1 MTSFGKP
8 ICLGI
13 LTMLLM
19 NNVVINGQDTG
30 RIIDIRQIVKDTL
43 DYVRTVPAPEPF
55 QNMIYNPVIQQ
66 QNPQVLPIVNG
77 QNLPMGAS
85 QVFAPPSRNDVDK
98 LFHLPADIF
107 EKLASDAGYIPE
119 KKSTYTNYKETSQA
133 LTNPSPSLGG
143 FNFNVAN
150 ENGKQQT
157 MEEIIQQLQA
167 QVSKT
172 QTPPM
177 RVFTGNVQI
186 EPVMT
191 TTTVPSNV
199 NNEKTIGSINSTNSS
214 QINTNNSF
222 NILSQI
228 SDILAGNQANDTLI
242 IQNLLASTTETP
254 LLIQQTEKT
263 TSQPI
268 SLPSSL
274 GGFDLHG
281 QEIILNGQKY
291 ILTKPTSEKDSE
303 NVKNNYVLKGKD
315 EEERENKLGS
325 NEEQKSSEYTSNEK
339 EIEDQN
345 NVTEEGKDTI
355 QEMEDPKI
363 TTTIPDEIK
372 DVTFSVNPATK
383 TVTSESGSF
392 VQAEIISENTNP
404 PITKNLPKSL
414 ESLLMEQLEK
424 EQIKGAEEQR
434 KFLLRQRTPVDDN
447 SLPSIFLNNEDE
459 LKKGKQLTPISI
471 RKYNNTRLKEV
482 SINIDKVTEVPQQPI
497 EDRVELLRKSF
508 NEQRRILAFKSRQLF
523 SRNRLNK
530 SSKPFLA
537 VTFCQKLSDIS
548 KEIGSNDI
556 VEMAEKNCKLITN
569 YYPDL
574 TCNEV
579 LQYAEHCL
587 LLMKLEKKN

>member
-1 MTSFGKP
+1 MTSYGMP
-8 ICLGI
+8 IFFGI
-13 LTMLLM
+13 LIMLLI
-19 NNVVINGQDTG
+19 NNIVINGQDTG
-30 RIIDIRQIVKDTL
+30 RIIDIRKIVKDTL

-55 QNMIYNPVIQQ
+55 KSMIYNPVIQQ

-77 QNLPMGAS
+77 QNLPIGAS

-98 LFHLPADIF
+98 LFHLPADIL

-119 KKSTYTNYKETSQA
+119 KKPTYSNYKETSQV

-167 QVSKT
+167 QVSKA

-177 RVFTGNVQI
+177 KVVTENVQI

-199 NNEKTIGSINSTNSS
+199 NNGKMIDNINSTDSS
-214 QINTNNSF
+214 QINTNNNF

-228 SDILAGNQANDTLI
+228 SDILAGKQTNETLM
-242 IQNLLASTTETP
+242 IQSILASTTETP
-254 LLIQQTEKT
+254 SLIQQTEKT
-263 TSQPI
+263 TSPPI
-268 SLPSSL
+268 SPPSSAD
-274 GGFDLHG
+274 GFNLHG

-291 ILTKPTSEKDSE
+291 ILTKPTSEEDSE
-303 NVKNNYVLKGKD
+303 NVKNNFVLKGKN
-315 EEERENKLGS
+315 EEEGENKLDS
-325 NEEQKSSEYTSNEK
+325 NEAQRSSEYTSNEK
-339 EIEDQN
+339 EIEDQS
-345 NVTEEGKDTI
+345 NVTEEEKDTT
-355 QEMEDPKI
+355 QEMEDPKV

-372 DVTFSVNPATK
+372 GVTLAINPATK

-392 VQAEIISENTNP
+392 VQAEFISENTNP
-404 PITKNLPKSL
+404 QTTKNLPKSL
-414 ESLLMEQLEK
+414 ELLLMEQLEK

-447 SLPSIFLNNEDE
+447 SLPSIFFNNEDE

-471 RKYNNTRLKEV
+471 HKLSNTPLKEI
-482 SINIDKVTEVPQQPI
+482 SINIDKVTGAQQQPI
-497 EDRVELLRKSF
+497 EDRVERLRKSF

-523 SRNRLNK
+523 SRNKLTK
-530 SSKPFLA
+530 SSQPFLA
-537 VTFCQKLSDIS
+537 VTFCQKLSDMS

-556 VEMAEKNCKLITN
+556 VEMAEENCKLITN